1 MGGRVSDRPEDD
13 QPVSIE
19 ADAPEADWIEQHQPV
34 IDESGDDLFPDEVR
48 EDEPPISIEADVP
61 EADWIEQHQ
70 PVIDES
76 DDDRFAEETPG
87 DVGATDALE
96 PAGDALDV
104 EDEPPVVPP
113 SPSRAGTSRGVPD
126 PSARGC
132 NLVGALVHALVRSW
146 QGAAGQFARRE
157 PRSSD

>member
-1 MGGRVSDRPEDD
+1 VSDRPEDD

-76 DDDRFAEETPG
+76 DDDRFPEETPG
-87 DVGATDALE
+87 NIAATDALE
-96 PAGDALDV
+96 SAGDALDV

-113 SPSRAGTSRGVPD
+113 SPSRAGTSRDVPD